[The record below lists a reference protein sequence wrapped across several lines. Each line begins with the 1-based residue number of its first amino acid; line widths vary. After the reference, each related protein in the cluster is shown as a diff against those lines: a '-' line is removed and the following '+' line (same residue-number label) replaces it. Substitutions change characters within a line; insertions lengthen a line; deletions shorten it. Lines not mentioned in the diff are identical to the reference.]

1 MPFRTLAPESLVP
14 RSMVFN
20 EKTDVW
26 SFGILIW
33 ELMTGCTQQP
43 DLGISRPTFKAQ
55 LEALTT
61 RNKRLLLPPHYNPD
75 RMPESKKPEIQ
86 LGKIVRKCWERE
98 PNNRLVYLIITFKKF
113 ILRYTFAELYR
124 ELKYL
129 GRPTTK

>member
-1 MPFRTLAPESLVP
+1 MPNTSSYSDQMPFRTLAPESLVL

-26 SFGILIW
+26 SFGIMIW

-55 LEALTT
+55 YEALTT

-75 RMPESKKPEIQ
+75 RMPQLNTPEVQ
-86 LGKIVRKCWERE
+86 LGRIVRKCWESQPQQRLL
-98 PNNRLVYLIITFKKF
+98 PN
-113 ILRYTFAELYR
+113 
-124 ELKYL
+124 
-129 GRPTTK
+129 